1 MHAIMLTSAKQ
12 SPNVICWCMMHSKIP
27 QVAESFSV
35 DTIPT
40 RRFDPLS
47 ASAVIET
54 SIVWESSE
62 RRLKHALLSCWC
74 SFLSH
79 VHNEHVRTT
88 CKGRDISVT
97 SCAVCLTKAPKTL
110 AREMLKLVAQHSLS
124 REGGLTFNSSTGL
137 VIGNKWWTEPCLQQ
151 PFLSFGLCCWQNIRL
166 KKNRPWEQFQPLQS
180 VASTC

>member
-1 MHAIMLTSAKQ
+1 MCLVSNHFCGI
-12 SPNVICWCMMHSKIP
+12 HIP

-40 RRFDPLS
+40 RRFDPFNSLQNDIEYLISVLS
-47 ASAVIET
+47 ARAVIET

-62 RRLKHALLSCWC
+62 RRLKHAVLSCWC

-88 CKGRDISVT
+88 CKGKDISVT
-97 SCAVCLTKAPKTL
+97 SCAVRLMKAPKTL

-124 REGGLTFNSSTGL
+124 RQQEGGLTFNSSTGL
-137 VIGNKWWTEPCLQQ
+137 VIGNNWCTEPCLQQ
-151 PFLSFGLCCWQNIRL
+151 PFLSFGRCY
-166 KKNRPWEQFQPLQS
+166 
-180 VASTC
+180 